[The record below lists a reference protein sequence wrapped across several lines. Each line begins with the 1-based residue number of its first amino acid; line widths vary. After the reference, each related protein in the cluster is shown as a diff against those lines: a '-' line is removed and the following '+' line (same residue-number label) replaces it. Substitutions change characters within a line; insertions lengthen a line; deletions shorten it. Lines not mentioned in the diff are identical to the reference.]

1 MLLLRESALGL
12 FWIVFCK
19 HLFGGSFGGK
29 KTKTHIECC
38 VPFWVLF
45 QDLVEEEEAWRKMA
59 GLDWLLEEEKGNKI
73 GASQS
78 GEGL

>member
-1 MLLLRESALGL
+1 MLLLRERALSL
-12 FWIVFCK
+12 FWIAFCK
-19 HLFGGSFGGK
+19 HLFGGSLGK
-29 KTKTHIECC
+29 NPNPILNI

-45 QDLVEEEEAWRKMA
+45 QELVEEEEAWRRMA